1 MSVEVLEGP
10 AGEPV
15 SLAEAKLYLRV
26 EHDAEDSLIAA
37 LMQAAREA
45 VERLTGRAFITRRLR
60 ERVRAEQVR
69 AGRLRLAF
77 SPLRAVERVAL
88 NGTPI
93 AATSEAEPAVLLF
106 ETALPPGELVV
117 EYAAG
122 YGPPGEAPA
131 MLKDAVLAVVA
142 KAYDAR
148 EGVQAQAQP
157 ALRLYQEPRL

>member
-26 EHDAEDSLIAA
+26 EHGAEDSLIAE

-60 ERVRAEQVR
+60 ERVACEQVR
-69 AGRLRLAF
+69 QGRLRLAF
-77 SPLRAVERVAL
+77 SPLQALERVEAGGVAL
-88 NGTPI
+88 
-93 AATSEAEPAVLLF
+93 AVRSEAEPAVLLF
-106 ETALPPGELVV
+106 DQALPPGELLV

-122 YGPPGEAPA
+122 YGPPGAAPA
-131 MLKDAVLAVVA
+131 MLKDAVLAVLA

-148 EGVQAQAQP
+148 EGVEAQSQP
-157 ALRLYQEPRL
+157 ALRLFQEPRL